1 MSATFIEGMDF
12 TEYTLEDAVNNSA
25 LNAFSKSPAH
35 YKRYLDRLDER
46 GDTPAL
52 QLGRAVHCLALEPD
66 DFNNRYVKSPD
77 CRRGT
82 NEWKGLCALHPGKEI
97 LKPAEYE
104 EVFSIGSAIRT
115 HPEAAKLLDGG
126 LSEVTL
132 VWDDKA
138 TGMKCKARLDGWNQ
152 KLGAIVDI
160 KTCQDA
166 SPHSFAAALEERKYR
181 RQGAWY
187 ETGAREVGLQVKDVY
202 FIAVEKE
209 PPYYVAVYRLSRE
222 VIELSKLENAE
233 LLSRIK
239 AHHQANY
246 WPGYTE
252 GSPVIGI
259 PDYAMRKLEE
269 RYGESL

>member
-12 TEYTLEDAVNNSA
+12 TEYTLQDAVNNSA

-35 YKRYLDRLDER
+35 YKRYLDRL
-46 GDTPAL
+46 GDRPDTAAF
-52 QLGRAVHCLALEPD
+52 QLGRGVHCLALEPES
-66 DFNNRYVKSPD
+66 FNDRYVKSPD

-82 NEWKGLCALHPGKEI
+82 NEWKGFSKLHPSKEI
-97 LKPAEYE
+97 IKPAEYE
-104 EVFSIGSAIRT
+104 EVFAMGSAIRT
-115 HPEAAKLLDGG
+115 HPEAAMLLDGG
-126 LSEVTL
+126 LSEVTI

-138 TGMKCKARLDGWNQ
+138 TGMKCKARLDRWNQ
-152 KLGAIVDI
+152 KRGTIVDI

-166 SPHSFAAALEERKYR
+166 SPSAFAKAIEERKYR

-187 ETGAREVGLQVKDVY
+187 ETGALEVGLPAKEFC
-202 FIAVEKE
+202 FICVEKE